1 MLIHKQERRK
11 SKKLEALQL
20 QIVGILCVVRTTY
33 FLVIMLFSF
42 GKKKERISVQ
52 LKKTIILLTAL
63 TALVTLAILVSF
75 LVDGGHTVMQLLGP
89 IAGCVTHGS
98 PTP

>member
-20 QIVGILCVVRTTY
+20 QTVGILCVVRTMCVLIT
-33 FLVIMLFSF
+33 MLLSF
-42 GKKKERISVQ
+42 GKKKERTSVQ

-63 TALVTLAILVSF
+63 TALVALAILVSF
-75 LVDGGHTVMQLLGP
+75 QVDGGHFAMQLLGP
-89 IAGCVTHGS
+89 IAGCVTH
-98 PTP
+98 TPPPQ

>member
-20 QIVGILCVVRTTY
+20 QTVGVLFVVRTMCV
-33 FLVIMLFSF
+33 LVNILLSF
-42 GKKKERISVQ
+42 GKKKERTSVQ

-63 TALVTLAILVSF
+63 TALVAVATLVSF
-75 LVDGGHTVMQLLGP
+75 LVDGGHIAMQLLGL
-89 IAGCVTHGS
+89 IAGCITH
-98 PTP
+98 T